1 MKMKYIPVFCA
12 ALMSM
17 AMSCKETPEDQSPVK
32 VDDKYN
38 TMTLQNPVIRNNCA
52 DPSIIDD
59 RERTGYFYLYSTQN
73 GESGTAGVVYLPVY
87 RSKDLINWSLVGN
100 AFGED
105 RPQWVPNTRVWA
117 PDINYIDG
125 KYVLYYSL
133 GDWNTPS
140 NSACGV
146 AFSDSPEGPFKDR
159 GMLVDYA
166 TQGVSN
172 SIDANFF
179 DDGDAKYLFWGSFG
193 QDSGIWAIELSD
205 DGLSLKPGAKKKY
218 ICGHNFEGTYVHKR
232 DGYYYL
238 FASMGACCSGKESTY
253 HVVVGRSENVLGP
266 YYDPDGNPMDND
278 NYSYTI
284 LSNPTDNAFA
294 GTGHNAEIVTDDA
307 GQDWM
312 PYHAYWEGNNYN
324 GRCLNIDQVR
334 WVGGWPMF
342 MSGHPTVKGSGPKWN
357 KEQTL

>member
-87 RSKDLINWSLVGN
+87 RSRDLVNWSLVGN

-117 PDINYIDG
+117 PDINYING
-125 KYVLYYSL
+125 KYVLYYAL

-146 AFSDSPEGPFKDR
+146 AVSDTPEGPFEDR
-159 GMLVDYA
+159 GMLVNYA

-179 DDGDAKYLFWGSFG
+179 DDGDTKYLFWGSFG

-266 YYDPDGNPMDND
+266 YYDPDGNPMDDD

-307 GQDWM
+307 GQSWM
-312 PYHAYWEGNNYN
+312 AYHTLWTGNH
-324 GRCLNIDQVR
+324 LNVR
-334 WVGGWPMF
+334 VVCVDRVMWLNGWP
-342 MSGHPTVKGSGPKWN
+342 SLVTGHPVTDGAGPMFKIN
-357 KEQTL
+357 L

>member
-1 MKMKYIPVFCA
+1 
-12 ALMSM
+12 
-17 AMSCKETPEDQSPVK
+17 
-32 VDDKYN
+32 
-38 TMTLQNPVIRNNCA
+38 
-52 DPSIIDD
+52 
-59 RERTGYFYLYSTQN
+59 
-73 GESGTAGVVYLPVY
+73 
-87 RSKDLINWSLVGN
+87 
-100 AFGED
+100 
-105 RPQWVPNTRVWA
+105 
-117 PDINYIDG
+117 
-125 KYVLYYSL
+125 
-133 GDWNTPS
+133 
-140 NSACGV
+140 
-146 AFSDSPEGPFKDR
+146 
-159 GMLVDYA
+159 MLVNYA

-179 DDGDAKYLFWGSFG
+179 DDGDTKYLFWGSFG

-266 YYDPDGNPMDND
+266 YYDPDGNPMDDD